1 MNPQDLLVNT
11 MSSVCD
17 NKLIKNF
24 TDLKEMRLKQLTAQ
38 TDREKQND
46 KLQQEEKRLEQ

>member
-17 NKLIKNF
+17 NQLIKSF